1 MAVFPSAVQKSCV
14 LAKHFL
20 SITELFHGDY
30 RLVFSGNYICLS
42 FIYIC
47 VCVCVYFKAMVLF
60 SWVPESLW
68 TMDTGSTPG
77 LGRSHMPG
85 SN

>member
-47 VCVCVYFKAMVLF
+47 VCVCVCILRLWFYF
-60 SWVPESLW
+60 
-68 TMDTGSTPG
+68 
-77 LGRSHMPG
+77 LGFQNHSGP
-85 SN
+85 